1 MTGPDGGVGGGRMP
15 PEVEVEARRL
25 IAAALEE
32 DVGPGDWT
40 TLWTVDID
48 ALSRAEIVAKEP
60 LVVAGGE
67 LARMVFHEVEPKLV
81 VELVCP
87 DGAAV
92 SAGTVVMR
100 ISGPARGILTAER
113 TALNFLGRLSGIA
126 TLTRAFVSRVA
137 GTPARIIDTRKTT
150 PAWRR
155 LEKWAVRI
163 GGGANHRM
171 GLHDMILIK
180 DNHIAAS
187 GGIRAA
193 ASRVAMRNEDGLPVE
208 VEVVR
213 PDQVEELRG
222 LTIQRILL
230 DNMTDDAMREAVERV
245 QSWPGP
251 RPEVEASGNMTLD
264 RVGAVAR
271 TGVDWISVGALTH
284 SVRVADFSLRLDPPS
299 GSAGDDL

>member
-1 MTGPDGGVGGGRMP
+1 MTGAAGVVDGGRMP
-15 PEVEVEARRL
+15 PEVELDARRL

-40 TLWTVDID
+40 TLWTVDAD
-48 ALSRAEIVAKEP
+48 AFARAEVVAKEP

-67 LARMVFHEVEPKLV
+67 LAAIVFHEVDPELS
-81 VELVCP
+81 VELPCP
-87 DGAAV
+87 DGASV
-92 SAGTVVMR
+92 SEGTVVLR
-100 ISGPARGILTAER
+100 ISGSTRSILTAER

-126 TLTRAFVSRVA
+126 TLTRAFVDRVT
-137 GTPARIIDTRKTT
+137 GTQARIIDTRKTT
-150 PAWRR
+150 PGWRR

-171 GLHDMILIK
+171 GLHDMVLIK
-180 DNHIAAS
+180 DNHIAAA
-187 GGIRAA
+187 GGVREA
-193 ASRVAMRNEDGLPVE
+193 ASRVASRNLDGLLVE

-230 DNMTDDAMREAVERV
+230 DNMTDDALREAVERV
-245 QSWPGP
+245 RSWPGP
-251 RPEVEASGNMTLD
+251 RPELEASGNMTLE

-284 SVRVADFSLRLDPPS
+284 SVRTADVSLRLNTLL
-299 GSAGDDL
+299 GSAGEES